1 MYNRGMRLNR
11 TGVWSPIWLVALTAG
26 LCAQNA
32 APPVPQTEPA
42 AQRPTFRVQID
53 LVSSDVVVHDEKGNF
68 VSDLT
73 KDQFEVFEDGVRQT
87 IASMTMSHGG
97 RVTNV
102 LAPPPA
108 PPPEGIILPPSR
120 RTNDVSGRIFVFLVD
135 DLHLEFGSTIRVRE
149 IFKKISKNLVHDG
162 DMFAMVSTGT
172 SSIAVAMTY
181 DRKRLDES
189 IEKITGGELRPSD
202 IIDGPANSEGPTE
215 VRHRAHVAFET
226 VYDVLQHLEQV
237 HNRRKALVY
246 VSDGYHFNP
255 FLEARMGLMDPNSPF
270 LQNTMLRMMND
281 VDKNNPDGGGQILGQ
296 DPVARYQARE
306 TGVFADADL
315 ARELGEVTRAANRA
329 NTTIYTLDPRGLI
342 GQPDI
347 DQTVDPQQWLDFVR
361 TTQNSLRVLAEET
374 GGIAIVNM
382 NDFDKGLKQI
392 DADSSDYYVLG
403 YYSTNPDPLKRQR
416 KIDVR
421 VTRPGM
427 SVFFRKDYVL
437 RPVLT
442 AK

>member
-1 MYNRGMRLNR
+1 MYNFAMHLNR
-11 TGVWSPIWLVALTAG
+11 SGFWSPVWLMALTAG

-32 APPVPQTEPA
+32 APPVSPA
-42 AQRPTFRVQID
+42 DAAGQRPTFRVQID

-73 KDQFEVFEDGVRQT
+73 KDEFEIFEDGVKQT

-108 PPPEGIILPPSR
+108 PPAEGIILPPTR

-135 DLHLEFGSTIRVRE
+135 DLHLQFHSTVRVRE
-149 IFKKISKNLVHDG
+149 IFKKISKTLVHDG
-162 DMFAMVSTGT
+162 DMFAIVSTGT
-172 SSIAVAMTY
+172 SSIAVGMTY
-181 DRKRLDES
+181 DKKRLDES
-189 IEKITGGELRPSD
+189 IEKIIGGELRPSD

-226 VYDVLQHLEQV
+226 VYDVLGHLEQV
-237 HNRRKALVY
+237 RDRRKVLVY

-255 FLEARMGLMDPNSPF
+255 FVDARMGLMDPNSPF
-270 LQNTMLRMMND
+270 LQNTMLRTIND
-281 VDKNNPDGGGQILGQ
+281 IDKNSGNSIIGQ
-296 DPVARYQARE
+296 DANARYQARE

-329 NTTIYTLDPRGLI
+329 NTTIYTIDPRGLI

-347 DQTVDPQQWLDFVR
+347 DQPVDPQQWNDFVR
-361 TTQNSLRVLAEET
+361 TTQDSLRVLAEET

-403 YYSTNPDPLKRQR
+403 YYSSNPDQLKRQR

-421 VTRPGM
+421 VMRPGM

-437 RPVLT
+437 RPVST
-442 AK
+442 AR

>member
-1 MYNRGMRLNR
+1 
-11 TGVWSPIWLVALTAG
+11 
-26 LCAQNA
+26 
-32 APPVPQTEPA
+32 
-42 AQRPTFRVQID
+42 
-53 LVSSDVVVHDEKGNF
+53 
-68 VSDLT
+68 
-73 KDQFEVFEDGVRQT
+73 
-87 IASMTMSHGG
+87 
-97 RVTNV
+97 
-102 LAPPPA
+102 
-108 PPPEGIILPPSR
+108 
-120 RTNDVSGRIFVFLVD
+120 VFLVD
-135 DLHLEFGSTIRVRE
+135 DLHLQFHSTIRVRE
-149 IFKKISKNLVHDG
+149 IFKKISKTLVHDG
-162 DMFAMVSTGT
+162 DMFAIVSTGT

-226 VYDVLQHLEQV
+226 VYDVLAHLEQV
-237 HNRRKALVY
+237 RNRRKALVY
-246 VSDGYHFNP
+246 VSDGYAFNP
-255 FLEARMGLMDPNSPF
+255 FAEARLGLMDPNSPF

-281 VDKNNPDGGGQILGQ
+281 IDKNDNGSTIVGQ

-306 TGVFADADL
+306 TAVFADADL
-315 ARELGEVTRAANRA
+315 ARELGEVIRAANRA
-329 NTTIYTLDPRGLI
+329 NTTLYTIDPRGLV

-347 DQTVDPQQWLDFVR
+347 DQTVDPQQWNAFIR
-361 TTQNSLRVLAEET
+361 TSQDSLRVLAEET

-403 YYSTNPDPLKRQR
+403 YYSSNPDQLRRQR

-421 VTRPGM
+421 VVRPGM

-437 RPVLT
+437 RPVAT
-442 AK
+442 TR